1 MALRAMHLI
10 FSENN
15 RSIRFSGNL
24 HKQFPIKKA
33 APIPF
38 LQIRKRNRA
47 AAFLFLYTY
56 ISCTVT
62 GRPPAFQQESGTH
75 RLQHDFA
82 LHPGSIGHS
91 RIGIGKLR
99 LHFRSVEIL
108 KEPEVSFPL
117 SAGRCDAVGQLS
129 GKRAVHIVFPCQLCV
144 KSPQEI
150 RFRFA
155 GQIICLAISVPF
167 TGQRGKPC
175 VIIGLIGCQHL
186 RAGSGHHMGYLAQTA
201 CLIGFSP
208 EINTVG

>member
-1 MALRAMHLI
+1 MLKPYECLILAEKQPSFFYTLTSAVLSQAVRLLFSKNQALI
-10 FSENN
+10 
-15 RSIRFSGNL
+15 G
-24 HKQFPIKKA
+24 
-33 APIPF
+33 
-38 LQIRKRNRA
+38 
-47 AAFLFLYTY
+47 
-56 ISCTVT
+56 
-62 GRPPAFQQESGTH
+62 
-75 RLQHDFA
+75 LQHDFA

-186 RAGSGHHMGYLAQTA
+186 RAGDVYKRQF
-201 CLIGFSP
+201 FSSV
-208 EINTVG
+208 EKVVWRQ